1 MTFDQ
6 GISAAGSHFE
16 RALKQKLP
24 NQGREVYLK
33 AVKMCEKAIE
43 MAVGDYDVLIDS
55 LNL

>member
-1 MTFDQ
+1 MTLDQ
-6 GISAAGSHFE
+6 GISTAGSHFE

-24 NQGREVYLK
+24 NQGRETYLK
-33 AVKMCEKAIE
+33 AVRMCEKAIE